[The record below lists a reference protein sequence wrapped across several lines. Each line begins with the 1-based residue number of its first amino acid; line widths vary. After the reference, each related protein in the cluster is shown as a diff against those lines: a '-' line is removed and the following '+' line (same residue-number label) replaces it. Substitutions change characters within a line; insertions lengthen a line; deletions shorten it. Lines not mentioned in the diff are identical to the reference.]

1 MPWGASSAGETRERP
16 SLGPRSAPRPTR
28 ASTASQR
35 SLVRAA
41 DAVRARTGRAR
52 RDREAAAPPG
62 PGVAPEAA
70 PHPRAWLRAAP
81 RRPPLRTCLPRG
93 QPGRGR
99 PTGSRPL
106 GARRARTRARC
117 RPHSKLRGGRGRSQP
132 GPATAWN
139 CPEAP
144 ARLAASAVRIGRP
157 SLLAPG
163 WARPLSGLSATAQAG
178 EHPRGGWVRASG
190 TRQRPGRAR
199 RAAVG
204 TSARTCAPVSC
215 GGSRGP
221 ARHTRRGRRRLCGA
235 TAATAKAISRAA
247 RAGLAARSGFWCPW
261 FPAGSADAGARAGRD
276 APWSRTAERGDAVG
290 PAALGHGPRSCVCGW
305 SA

>member
-62 PGVAPEAA
+62 PGVATEAA

-99 PTGSRPL
+99 PTGVPAPRGAAGEDASAGAARTRSSAGAGDAPSRGRPRL
-106 GARRARTRARC
+106 GTARRPPRGSPRPRCESGARRSSPRD
-117 RPHSKLRGGRGRSQP
+117 GRGLF
-132 GPATAWN
+132 PAF
-139 CPEAP
+139 
-144 ARLAASAVRIGRP
+144 
-157 SLLAPG
+157 
-163 WARPLSGLSATAQAG
+163 
-178 EHPRGGWVRASG
+178 
-190 TRQRPGRAR
+190 R
-199 RAAVG
+199 R
-204 TSARTCAPVSC
+204 
-215 GGSRGP
+215 
-221 ARHTRRGRRRLCGA
+221 RRGRASTRGEAGSGPRGRGSDPVGPDERLWGP
-235 TAATAKAISRAA
+235 RPA
-247 RAGLAARSGFWCPW
+247 RA
-261 FPAGSADAGARAGRD
+261 
-276 APWSRTAERGDAVG
+276 
-290 PAALGHGPRSCVCGW
+290 PR
-305 SA
+305 